1 MNEAGGVAEGLEAY
15 LRHIMTLPYRPK
27 LIVKDTHMAVKRR
40 ELLKR
45 YVEIGAI
52 HDPVVLHS
60 DPAVK
65 PFLDRKEAFR
75 PIGFQNWRKF
85 GSPPGAPGQAL
96 HHPAVK
102 EHEMLGWLLAI
113 HFLSA
118 LELVAASFDN
128 TTEATLQFTCPSQ
141 EEEQLAR
148 STTYLLPPPVTVNAT
163 TMEEW
168 SSIFFGVPQSA
179 TDPMTALNRMWKMNP
194 VYCRTTFDPI
204 VDQVSSLTSIVVA
217 GSVGED
223 LDPMLPKGKGGGC
236 HLSRCPRF
244 CNSCVHFLR
253 VQGTCSTTTRG
264 F

>member
-1 MNEAGGVAEGLEAY
+1 MNEAGGVAQGLEAY
-15 LRHIMTLPYRPK
+15 LRHTMTLPHRPK
-27 LIVKDTHMAVKRR
+27 LIVKDTHMAGKRR
-40 ELLKR
+40 DLLKS
-45 YVEIGAI
+45 YVELGAI

-60 DPAVK
+60 EPAVK

-118 LELVAASFDN
+118 LELVAASLDN
-128 TTEATLQFTCPSQ
+128 TREAALQFTCPPRA
-141 EEEQLAR
+141 EEGHL
-148 STTYLLPPPVTVNAT
+148 TNYLLPPPVTVNVT

-168 SSIFFGVPQSA
+168 SSIFFGVPQSSTQA
-179 TDPMTALNRMWKMNP
+179 DSITGLNQIWKMNP
-194 VYCRTTFDPI
+194 IHCRTSYDPI
-204 VDQVSSLTSIVVA
+204 VDQSSSLTSIVVA

-223 LDPMLPKGKGGGC
+223 MDPMLPKGKEKRAS
-236 HLSRCPRF
+236 LPLPPF
-244 CNSCVHFLR
+244 FV
-253 VQGTCSTTTRG
+253 
-264 F
+264 